1 MVPGSLELW
10 FVVLLAVVLSVPVLL
25 ALLAFVNRADDDRE
39 AELEELRRRVEEL
52 ESERE

>member
-1 MVPGSLELW
+1 MSTETPAGTAEGDV
-10 FVVLLAVVLSVPVLL
+10 A
-25 ALLAFVNRADDDRE
+25 ALQ